1 MKFKS
6 IFGYFS
12 LGLTFA
18 ALTSASSASAQN
30 LQSVSNYSQAHED
43 LLASQSH
50 ILDQIKVDE
59 VQEFASKLYEDL
71 EPESEVFSICWE
83 SEHVD
88 AYAGSGIE
96 IPDKQDIDVSDYC
109 MPCTSNVIT
118 SNYGYRRRFGRMHK
132 GIDLRAQVGDTVR
145 AAFDGKIRLTKY
157 ERRGYGY
164 YVVLRHENGLE
175 TVYGHLSRFLVKPND
190 YVKAGDPIA
199 LSGNTGRSTGP
210 HLHFETRFMGYAINP
225 TAIFDFKNRTTH
237 TDVYTFN
244 KRTYKRSRNYA
255 PASYASSGKQYHKI
269 RRGDSLSKIAAR
281 YHTTVSKLCALNGIS
296 RNATIRAG
304 RSLRVR

>member
-6 IFGYFS
+6 VFGYLS
-12 LGLTFA
+12 I
-18 ALTSASSASAQN
+18 ALAFTALSSTTTSTAQN
-30 LQSVSNYSQAHED
+30 LQTASNYSQAHED

-50 ILDQIKVDE
+50 IQDQIKVDE
-59 VQEFASKLYEDL
+59 VEEFASRLYEDL
-71 EPESEVFSICWE
+71 EPESDIFSICWINDG
-83 SEHVD
+83 VD
-88 AYAGSGIE
+88 PYAGSGIP
-96 IPDKQDIDVSDYC
+96 IPDKQEIDVSDYH
-109 MPCTSNVIT
+109 MPCTSNLIT

-132 GIDLRAQVGDTVR
+132 GVDLRAPIGDTVR

-164 YVVLRHENGLE
+164 YVIMRHENGLE
-175 TVYGHLSRFLVKPND
+175 TIYGHLSRFLVKPND

-225 TAIFDFKNRTTH
+225 NAIFDFKNGTTH

-244 KRTYKRSRNYA
+244 KNSYKRSRNYA
-255 PASYASSGKQYHKI
+255 PASY
-269 RRGDSLSKIAAR
+269 
-281 YHTTVSKLCALNGIS
+281 
-296 RNATIRAG
+296 
-304 RSLRVR
+304 

>member
-1 MKFKS
+1 
-6 IFGYFS
+6 
-12 LGLTFA
+12 
-18 ALTSASSASAQN
+18 
-30 LQSVSNYSQAHED
+30 
-43 LLASQSH
+43 
-50 ILDQIKVDE
+50 
-59 VQEFASKLYEDL
+59 
-71 EPESEVFSICWE
+71 
-83 SEHVD
+83 
-88 AYAGSGIE
+88 
-96 IPDKQDIDVSDYC
+96 
-109 MPCTSNVIT
+109 MPCTSNLIT

-132 GIDLRAQVGDTVR
+132 GVDLRAPIGDTVR

-164 YVVLRHENGLE
+164 YVIMRHENGLE
-175 TVYGHLSRFLVKPND
+175 TIYGHLSRFLVKPND

-225 TAIFDFKNRTTH
+225 NAIFDFKNGTTH

-244 KRTYKRSRNYA
+244 KNSYKRSRNYA
-255 PASYASSGKQYHKI
+255 PASYSSSGKKYHKI
-269 RRGDSLSKIAAR
+269 RRGDSLSKIAVR